1 MYVADD
7 RLDDAEADY
16 LASRGRAEAAND
28 SRARAGVQWARAR
41 GSRCA
46 ATHNA
51 PSHSFATAR
60 RCVSELGHDA
70 GVWFPLMNLAAV
82 AQMYGDLVRAA
93 TLFGTVEALR
103 LRQGAVVPPEQAR
116 IDERLR
122 TLRGQLSERRI
133 LGRSRMGGA

>member
-1 MYVADD
+1 MTASTTP
-7 RLDDAEADY
+7 RRTISHRAAAPRPPTIAA
-16 LASRGRAEAAND
+16 LAQAFNGLGLVELLRGHAQRAEPFLRDSAAL
-28 SRARAGVQWARAR
+28 
-41 GSRCA
+41 CL
-46 ATHNA
+46 
-51 PSHSFATAR
+51 
-60 RCVSELGHDA
+60 ELGHDA